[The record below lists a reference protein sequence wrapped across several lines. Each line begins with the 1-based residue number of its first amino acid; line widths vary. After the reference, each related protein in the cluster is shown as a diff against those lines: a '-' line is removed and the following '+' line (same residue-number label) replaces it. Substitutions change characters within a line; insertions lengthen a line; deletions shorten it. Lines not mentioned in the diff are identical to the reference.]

1 MKIPYDVDQSN
12 QVDITDVQFSDVY
25 VCVDRCS
32 LGTDGVHDV
41 TDLTVLNGLC
51 RYVLGHV
58 DDDRVLTVKL

>member
-25 VCVDRCS
+25 VGIDR
-32 LGTDGVHDV
+32 LGIGPYPVHDV
-41 TDLTVLNGLC
+41 TDLAVLYGLC

-58 DDDRVLTVKL
+58 DDYRVAAVKL